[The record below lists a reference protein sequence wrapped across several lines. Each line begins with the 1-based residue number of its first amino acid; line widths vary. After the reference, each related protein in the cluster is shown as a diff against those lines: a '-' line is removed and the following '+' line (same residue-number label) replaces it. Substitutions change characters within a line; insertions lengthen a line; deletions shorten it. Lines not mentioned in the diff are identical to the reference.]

1 MREVNNVLEQE
12 LKKISKFV
20 DDEGVLLKS
29 AIQTAALNMDEELIK
44 ALLDNAF
51 LKKAFFVEV
60 DNTLIFEK
68 IKFSWVINDSEFL
81 PNSYTS
87 FKNKIGLGDSAQN
100 FIKHNDDVVLNF
112 PFKDC
117 HMFGGQEKEK
127 EKRTE
132 VLLNDILC
140 KNEIDC
146 LLDKKV
152 FTNSYRYSKK
162 GTEKGNLKFDND
174 NLLIKGNNLIVLHS
188 LLPKFE
194 GKIPLIFIDPPYN
207 TGSDTF
213 GYNDKFNHSTW
224 LTFMKNR
231 LEVAKRLLT
240 SNGSIYISIDYNEV
254 HYLKILMDEVFGR
267 QSFQREIIWRIGW
280 LSGYKTTA
288 KNYIRNHDT
297 ILFYTKDPNNFIF
310 NKSYLQRDKDYQER
324 FNDAALKEIK
334 KFINDNFTLVPEGF
348 HDEFAKLITK
358 VGLPEQYPYEDTWNC
373 SIYDKLNSIAVVSFS
388 GEKVSKMLGVDEI
401 KGQKAEKLIQR
412 IIETSS
418 NPGDYV
424 LDFFAGS
431 GTTYAVALKTGR
443 KFIGVEQMDYI
454 EDTTAERIKKVIRGE
469 DNSGITQD
477 TGWSG
482 GGSFVYTE
490 LMKNNQKY
498 IDRINAVKEDE
509 ISSLYDEILESP
521 FVINYK
527 IDSELLSDPL
537 SKDAFDKLPFE
548 DKKQVLSDLIE
559 KNQLYVNYS
568 DIDDESLGISE
579 EDKVFSKSMYEGE

>member
-1 MREVNNVLEQE
+1 MKEVNNILETE
-12 LKKISKFV
+12 LKKVSKFV
-20 DDEGVLLKS
+20 DDDGNLIKS
-29 AIQTAALNMDEELIK
+29 SVQTAALNMDEDLIK
-44 ALLDNAF
+44 TLFENDF
-51 LKKAFFVEV
+51 LKKSFFTKVGQNYV
-60 DNTLIFEK
+60 FDK
-68 IKFSWVINDSEFL
+68 IKFSWIVNDSEFL

-87 FKNKIGLGDSAQN
+87 FKNKIGLADSSQN
-100 FIKHNDDVVLNF
+100 FIKNNDDVVLNF

-146 LLDKKV
+146 LLDKKI
-152 FTNSYRYSKK
+152 FTKTYRYSKEGVQTDK
-162 GTEKGNLKFDND
+162 IKFDND

-194 GKIPLIFIDPPYN
+194 GKVPLIFIDPPYN

-231 LEVAKRLLT
+231 LEVAKRLL
-240 SNGSIYISIDYNEV
+240 SDNGSIYISIDYNEV
-254 HYLKILMDEVFGR
+254 HYLKVLMDEVFGR
-267 QSFQREIIWRIGW
+267 QCFQREIIWRIGW

-310 NKSYLQRDKDYQER
+310 NKSYLIREKDYQER
-324 FNDAALKEIK
+324 FNDAAIKEIK
-334 KFINDNFTLVPEGF
+334 KFINDSFMLIPEGF
-348 HDEFAKLITK
+348 NDDFIKFITT

-373 SIYDKLNSIAVVSFS
+373 SIYDKLNSVAVVSFS

-454 EDTTAERIKKVIRGE
+454 EGTTAERLKKVIRGE

-477 TGWSG
+477 TNWQG
-482 GGSFVYTE
+482 GGSFIYTE
-490 LMKNNQKY
+490 LMKDNQKY
-498 IDRINAVKEDE
+498 IDRINDAGEEE
-509 ISSLYDEILESP
+509 IISLYDEILSSP

-527 IDSELLSDPL
+527 IDSEVLSNPL
-537 SKDAFDKLPFE
+537 NKKAFEELTIE
-548 DKKQVLSDLIE
+548 DKKQVLIDLIE

-568 DIDDESLGISE
+568 DIEDESLDICDN
-579 EDKVFSKSMYEGE
+579 DKIFSKSMYEGD

>member
-1 MREVNNVLEQE
+1 MKSVNNVLETV

-20 DDEGVLLKS
+20 DENGDLIKS
-29 AIQTAALNMDEELIK
+29 SVQTAALNMDKELIGIIFEN
-44 ALLDNAF
+44 DF
-51 LKKAFFVEV
+51 LKKCFFTKL
-60 DNTLIFEK
+60 DKIYIFDK
-68 IKFSWVINDSEFL
+68 IKFSWVVNSSEFL

-87 FKNKIGLGDSAQN
+87 FKNKIGLVDSSQN

-117 HMFGGQEKEK
+117 HMFGGQEKEN

-132 VLLNDILC
+132 VLLNNILC
-140 KNEIDC
+140 KDEIDC

-152 FTNSYRYSKK
+152 FTNTYRYSKN
-162 GTEKGNLKFDND
+162 GMTTDNIKFDND
-174 NLLIKGNNLIVLHS
+174 NLLIKGNNLIVLYS
-188 LLPKFE
+188 LLQKFE
-194 GKIPLIFIDPPYN
+194 RKIPLIFIDPPYN

-231 LEVAKRLLT
+231 LEVAKRLL
-240 SNGSIYISIDYNEV
+240 SNNGSIYISIDYNEV

-267 QSFQREIIWRIGW
+267 ESFQREIIWRIGW
-280 LSGYKTTA
+280 ISGYKTTA

-310 NKSYLQRDKDYQER
+310 NKSYLERDKDYQER

-334 KFINDNFTLVPEGF
+334 SFINDNFTLVPDGSMN
-348 HDEFAKLITK
+348 EFIKLITT

-388 GEKVSKMLGVDEI
+388 GEKVSKMLRVDEI

-477 TGWSG
+477 TGWLG

-498 IDRINAVKEDE
+498 IDRINAAGKEDL
-509 ISSLYDEILESP
+509 SSLYDEILESP

-527 IDSELLSDPL
+527 IDSESLSNPLNKEAFNKLL
-537 SKDAFDKLPFE
+537 FE
-548 DKKQVLSDLIE
+548 DKKHVLIDLIE

-568 DIDDESLGISE
+568 DIEDESLNICDN
-579 EDKVFSKSMYEGE
+579 DKIFSKSMYEGE